1 MKQLSLSREV
11 LTCPTKRHLA
21 RAACSRPGRLR
32 RAPCCSRCRSPQRS
46 WTLRPMTRLLKTR
59 RCCRSFLRPGA
70 AGCLPPRS
78 CLSPCSR
85 GGGARAGQPSSRR
98 GRPSRRR
105 SPSRASPT
113 SCGPSSPPLPTPASE
128 GSLSQSGEGS
138 RLFIDSRLA
147 GLCSAQAGHR
157 RRGARPPF
165 RRELRP
171 RLVAVRGGERRGG
184 GRLLLRQSAQ
194 RGEIIRDYREGPR
207 GPERTREDP
216 RVPERSREDP
226 RGAERTREYY
236 CCSGSLPSEAGLP
249 AGARAGRDYPRLP
262 EITRD

>member
-1 MKQLSLSREV
+1 MS
-11 LTCPTKRHLA
+11 TCPTKRHLA

-46 WTLRPMTRLLKTR
+46 WTPRPMTRLLKMR

-85 GGGARAGQPSSRR
+85 GGGALAGQPSSRR

-157 RRGARPPF
+157 RRGARLPF

-171 RLVAVRGGERRGG
+171 RLVAIRGGERRGG

-194 RGEIIRDYREGPR
+194 RGES
-207 GPERTREDP
+207 TREDP
-216 RVPERSREDP
+216 RGAERSREDP
-226 RGAERTREYY
+226 RGPESTAAPAVCPARPASRRAHGLAEIT
-236 CCSGSLPSEAGLP
+236 
-249 AGARAGRDYPRLP
+249 RDYPRLP
-262 EITRD
+262 EIRRPSGGRMGWSAAAASS